1 MDVNQTEDAAQK
13 VQVLADITQQTIYL
27 MGASFLLG
35 SLTTLFMLLI
45 LDWVRV
51 SKAERAEKNS

>member
-1 MDVNQTEDAAQK
+1 MDTSKNEAALHK
-13 VQVLADITQQTIYL
+13 VQALAEITQQTIYL

-45 LDWVRV
+45 LDWVRQ
-51 SKAERAEKNS
+51 SKAERAERNG